1 MFDRILK
8 RLWPL
13 VMIIFSEDLGITK
26 FLVVAVKEAFRILTV
41 SWDWK
46 ESVPVNTML
55 RSGLRKTISEH
66 LIWRQNQSALLW

>member
-41 SWDWK
+41 S
-46 ESVPVNTML
+46 
-55 RSGLRKTISEH
+55 
-66 LIWRQNQSALLW
+66 